1 MADGEGSATVGQQP
15 PPELGEI
22 RRTRILEAAQQDG
35 SVRVSSLSAR
45 FGVTPETIRREINRL
60 VRQGRLTR
68 VHGGAVLPPGAHIH
82 EVPFFSRVQRQ
93 HDEKVAIAMAAAQ
106 LVEEGDVIALDASTS
121 ALELGLAL
129 RQRGLRS
136 LVVLTNAVQLPLRL
150 AEADGMTVVSTG
162 GTLRARSLSYVGPQT
177 LRAIEGYRVRKV
189 FLSCKGFTL
198 QDGPT
203 EANEEEAE
211 VKQALLRSSEEA
223 ILLADHSKWG
233 HNSLVPIC
241 PPGAIQRVVTDRPV
255 APEVA
260 DTVAAYGIR
269 LVVSGSG
276 ADGPPSG
283 PQGG

>member
-1 MADGEGSATVGQQP
+1 MGQQP

-35 SVRVSSLSAR
+35 SVRVSTLSAR

-68 VHGGAVLPPGAHIH
+68 VHGGAILPPGAHIH

-93 HDEKVAIAMAAAQ
+93 HDEKVAIALAAAP

-121 ALELGLAL
+121 AMELGLAL
-129 RQRGLRS
+129 RQRGFRS
-136 LVVLTNAVQLPLRL
+136 LVILTNAVQLPLRL
-150 AEADGMTVVSTG
+150 AEADGITVVSTG

-177 LRAIEGYRVRKV
+177 LRAIDGYRVRKV

-203 EANEEEAE
+203 EGNEEEAE
-211 VKQALLRSSEEA
+211 VKQALLRSAEEA
-223 ILLADHSKWG
+223 ILLADHTKWG

-255 APEVA
+255 AGEVA
-260 DTVAAYGIR
+260 ETMEAYGIR
-269 LVVSGSG
+269 LLIGCP
-276 ADGPPSG
+276 GPDASPTRS
-283 PQGG
+283 QGGKA